1 MNDVKISAIIP
12 TFNRPKELGVTIEC
26 LKQQSIPADDYEIV
40 VVDDGSCPPT
50 SLTTGEVVPRCSI
63 VRLEGVER
71 SAARNAGAEVANGR
85 VLVFV
90 DDDISVDSDFLSFH
104 LRAHDEWPDVIA
116 VGSVRLPDTLL
127 ATPYGRFRQK
137 LEQNGIP
144 QTRGLTK
151 MRNLCTAANMSVPA
165 DLFRSLKGFDV
176 ELRSAEDQDLALRHT
191 SSEGMIAFIPEAIAI
206 HNDSAI
212 DIRTYCQRSEWGA
225 RQMVSFNERYP
236 DWPENIERERING
249 PTKPGKEPL
258 ALSFSKLLKAVLGL
272 PPMLA
277 GMFSLARLLER
288 SAPESFT
295 LVRVYQLLL
304 GAHLFK
310 GYRNGRGRITGIKQS
325 AIGGGQLARG

>member
-1 MNDVKISAIIP
+1 MNDVQISVIIP
-12 TFNRPKELGVTIEC
+12 THNRARELAQTLAC
-26 LKQQSIPADDYEIV
+26 LHRQSIPAREYEIV
-40 VVDDGSCPPT
+40 VVDDGSSPPVE
-50 SLTTGEVVPRCSI
+50 LAADKAPRSSI

-71 SAARNAGAEVANGR
+71 SAARNAGAEVAKGR

-104 LRAHDEWPDVIA
+104 LRAHDEWPDAIA
-116 VGSVRLPDTLL
+116 VGSVRLPDSLL

-144 QTRGLTK
+144 QNRGLTR
-151 MRNLCTAANMSVPA
+151 MRNLCTAANVSVPA

-191 SSEGMIAFIPEAIAI
+191 SRGGMIAFIPEAIAI

-212 DIRTYCQRSEWGA
+212 DIRTYCKRSEWGA
-225 RQMVSFNERYP
+225 RQMVSFNQRYP
-236 DWPENIERERING
+236 DWPDNIERERVNG
-249 PTKPGKEPL
+249 PTKLGKEPL
-258 ALSFSKLLKAVLGL
+258 ALSFSKSLKAVLGL

-277 GMFSLARLLER
+277 GMFSVAHLLER
-288 SAPESFT
+288 SAPESFA

-310 GYRNGRGRITGIKQS
+310 GYRNGRGRINGIKQS
-325 AIGGGQLARG
+325 AISGGQLARG